1 MAQLR
6 HFVEGSIV
14 KPVQRSVQYLDIRL
28 RLFGLMAVI
37 GFPLY
42 YAVWS
47 YLFPQPYENLA
58 LRMVGCILF
67 VPIVFAGWWPQK
79 ARPYL
84 WAYWYFAILY
94 ALPFFF
100 TFMLLKNNVSEI
112 WLTSALAAIL
122 VMILLLDW
130 LNFIIQLVAG
140 TSLAWLAYVLTSDT
154 GALPAGAFLQQL
166 PVFLFT
172 VLFGSIAN
180 YTSGAVKQEQL
191 RAMTATASTIAHELR
206 TPLLGIRTGA
216 AGLQRYLPNLLEA
229 HRLAL
234 EAGLPVEPLRGAH
247 LRSLDGVLER
257 IQAEVNYSN
266 TIIDMLLMKVRAPRA
281 DETSCSIQAC
291 VEDALSRYPFASETE
306 RSLVSLKAGGDFRFR
321 GDPLLMVHVLFNL
334 LKNALYH
341 IARAGKGEILILW
354 AGEAGGGRL
363 VFRDTGPGV
372 PPEVL
377 PHIFERFY
385 SWSRHPHDGPGMG
398 IGLAFCKG
406 TMQSFGGSISCHS
419 RVGEFTEFVLTFP
432 VEAKR

>member
-6 HFVEGSIV
+6 HLVRGSIV
-14 KPVQRSVQYLDIRL
+14 KPVQRSVRYLDKRL
-28 RLFGLMAVI
+28 LLFGLLAVI

-42 YAVWS
+42 YFVWS

-58 LRMVGCILF
+58 LRLAGGILF
-67 VPIVFAGWWPQK
+67 VPIVFARRWPQK

-84 WAYWYFAILY
+84 PGYWYFAIFY

-100 TFMLLKNNVSEI
+100 TYMLLKNNASEV

-140 TSLAWLAYVLTSDT
+140 VSLAWVAYVLTSDT
-154 GALPAGAFLQQL
+154 VAVPAAVYVQQL

-172 VLFGSIAN
+172 ILFGSIAN

-216 AGLQRYLPNLLEA
+216 AGLQRFLPNLLEA
-229 HRLAL
+229 HRLAR
-234 EAGLPVEPLRGAH
+234 EAGLAVEPLRTAH
-247 LRSLDGVLER
+247 RRSLDGVLER

-281 DETSCSIQAC
+281 DETCCSMQAC
-291 VEDALSRYPFASETE
+291 VEEALSRYPFASEVE
-306 RSLVSLKAGGDFRFR
+306 RSLVSLHGGADFRFR

-341 IARAGKGEILILW
+341 IARAGKGEILIRW

-385 SWSRHPHDGPGMG
+385 SWSQNRHDGPGMG

-406 TMQSFGGSISCHS
+406 TMQSFGGSISCQS
-419 RVGEFTEFVLTFP
+419 QAGEFTEFVLTFP
-432 VEAKR
+432 VEARQ